1 MTNSNSNNNKN
12 STKVSLLLLLTI
24 VAIASGFAPVPH
36 HSSSSVSTRS
46 SSFLKLSAPPPSEE
60 DFPSNIGGD
69 ADDSSVD
76 WDAEWKKVVK
86 NKDQPRDRPG
96 TEFYKSDAEVSV
108 TKVVNRA
115 ADTVR
120 KTSMQIPPLSSLTG
134 DWRFWIG
141 ILAFVSVAS
150 AVIGAP
156 QDMASSAGPADSYY
170 I

>member
-1 MTNSNSNNNKN
+1 
-12 STKVSLLLLLTI
+12 
-24 VAIASGFAPVPH
+24 
-36 HSSSSVSTRS
+36 
-46 SSFLKLSAPPPSEE
+46 LKLSAPPPPSEE

-120 KTSMQIPPLSSLTG
+120 KTSMQIPPVSSLTG

-141 ILAFVSVAS
+141 ILVFVSVAS

-156 QDMASSAGPADSYY
+156 QDMASSSGPADSYY